1 MKMRAFAIHIAM
13 LLCLAANAQNMPGG
27 VSAPFVWSSANEQI
41 SATDTLP
48 QDTKGFSSFQVVIP
62 TAEAENATMTSG
74 RTLVT
79 SHRVAEPGSG
89 QYINFASDATAG
101 VPRIISVRRRLSEAD
116 STTIS
121 TTDFPL
127 TESAD
132 SICESIVYSRMLSN
146 RERQKIDTYL
156 ALKYGVTLDQTAP
169 SSYVGSDGRVVWD
182 AVANA
187 EFSHHIFG
195 ICNDTVSRFY
205 TLENTSAEEADLL
218 KINADTLPS
227 MSYAILGDDNNSL
240 KYTREEGHPKRLGR
254 TWKIT
259 TTGYT
264 PKTIKIAFDA
274 ERIEEAF
281 PLEEGEHYWLAIS
294 DTAYKKSAELGSLK
308 AQFDDVPLQNGMTF
322 TIVVA
327 KGEEQPEIEETQE
340 NKSGIYAVA
349 VTPNPTTDGHVNMR
363 VRLREEGSVKVSL
376 YGLDG
381 HQYATESRNGS
392 DFYSVTV
399 TLPSVGVW
407 IATVESGDSK
417 QSYKLI
423 RK

>member
-13 LLCLAANAQNMPGG
+13 LLCLAANAQHLPGG

-74 RTLVT
+74 QTLVT
-79 SHRVAEPGSG
+79 SRRVAEPGSG
-89 QYINFASDATAG
+89 QYINFASDAIAG
-101 VPRIISVRRRLSEAD
+101 VPKIISVRRRLSEAD

-127 TESAD
+127 TENAD

-182 AVANA
+182 AVTNA

-195 ICNDTVSRFY
+195 LCNDTISNFY
-205 TLENTSAEEADLL
+205 SSEKTSAEDINLL
-218 KINADTLPS
+218 KIGADTISL
-227 MSYAILGDDNNSL
+227 MSYVVCGDDNNSL

-281 PLEEGEHYWLAIS
+281 PLEEGEHYWLSIN

-322 TIVVA
+322 TIVAA
-327 KGEEQPEIEETQE
+327 KGEDEPEIEETQE

-349 VTPNPTTDGHVNMR
+349 VTPNPTTDGHVNLR
-363 VRLREEGSVKVSL
+363 IRLREEGSVKVSL

-381 HQYATESRNGS
+381 HQYATQSRNGS

>member
-13 LLCLAANAQNMPGG
+13 LLCLAANAQHLPGG
-27 VSAPFVWSSANEQI
+27 VAMPQVWSKTNKSI
-41 SATDTLP
+41 SVTDTLP
-48 QDTKGFSSFQVVIP
+48 QNTIGITAFQVVVP
-62 TAEAENATMTSG
+62 SAESENATITSG
-74 RTLVT
+74 QTLVT
-79 SHRVAEPGSG
+79 SRRVAEPSSA
-89 QYINFASDATAG
+89 QYINFADEATAG
-101 VPRIISVRRRLSEAD
+101 VPRIISVRRRVSETDTAVVSILNLPLSEN
-116 STTIS
+116 
-121 TTDFPL
+121 
-127 TESAD
+127 AD

-169 SSYVGSDGRVVWD
+169 SSYVSSDGRVVWD
-182 AVANA
+182 AVTNA

-195 ICNDTVSRFY
+195 LCNDTISNLY
-205 TLENTSAEEADLL
+205 SSETTSAEEINLL
-218 KINADTLPS
+218 KIGADTISL
-227 MSYAILGDDNNSL
+227 MSYVVCGDDNNSL

-281 PLEEGEHYWLAIS
+281 PLEEGEHYWLSIN
-294 DTAYKKSAELGSLK
+294 DTAYKKSAELGSHK

-322 TIVVA
+322 TIVAA
-327 KGEEQPEIEETQE
+327 KGEDEPIIEEKQA
-340 NKSGIYAVA
+340 NKSSIFAVA
-349 VTPNPTTDGHVNMR
+349 VTPNPTTDGHVNLR
-363 VRLREEGSVKVSL
+363 IRLREEAAVKVSL

-381 HQYATESRNGS
+381 HQYATQSRNGS

>member
-1 MKMRAFAIHIAM
+1 MRTLATHIAM
-13 LLCLAANAQNMPGG
+13 LLCLTANAQHWPGG
-27 VSAPFVWSSANEQI
+27 VSAPCVWSLANDQI
-41 SATDTLP
+41 SVDTLP
-48 QDTKGFSSFQVVIP
+48 QDTKGFTSLLVIIP
-62 TAEAENATMTSG
+62 TEEAESVTLLSG
-74 RTLVT
+74 QALVT
-79 SHRVAEPGSG
+79 SRRVAEPSSG
-89 QYINFASDATAG
+89 LYVNFASDALAG

-121 TTDFPL
+121 TADLPL

-132 SICESIVYSRMLSN
+132 SICESVVYSRMLSN

-169 SSYVGSDGRVVWD
+169 SSYVGSDGRVVWN
-182 AVANA
+182 AVTDA

-195 ICNDTVSRFY
+195 LCHDTISSFY
-205 TLENTSAEEADLL
+205 SSETTSAEDVNLL
-218 KINADTLPS
+218 KIGADTISP
-227 MSYAILGDDNNSL
+227 MSYVVCGDDNNSL
-240 KYTREEGHPKRLGR
+240 KYTREDGHPKRLGR

-264 PKTIKIAFDA
+264 PQTINIAFDA

-281 PLEEGEHYWLAIS
+281 PLEEGEHYWLAIN
-294 DTAYKKSAELGSLK
+294 DAAYKKSAELGPLK
-308 AQFDDVPLQNGMTF
+308 AQFDSVPLQNGMTF
-322 TIVVA
+322 TIVAA
-327 KGEEQPEIEETQE
+327 KGEEEPIIEEPRE
-340 NKSGIYAVA
+340 SKSSVFAVA
-349 VTPNPTTDGHVNMR
+349 VTPNPTTDGHVNLR
-363 VRLREEGSVKVSL
+363 IRLREKVPVKVSL

-381 HQYATESRNGS
+381 NQYATQSRNGS

-407 IATVESGDSK
+407 IATVESGDDK

>member
-13 LLCLAANAQNMPGG
+13 LLCLAANAQHLPGG
-27 VSAPFVWSSANEQI
+27 VAMPQVWSKTNKSI
-41 SATDTLP
+41 SVTDTLP
-48 QDTKGFSSFQVVIP
+48 QNTIGITAFQVVVP
-62 TAEAENATMTSG
+62 SAESENATITSG
-74 RTLVT
+74 QTLVT
-79 SHRVAEPGSG
+79 SRRVAEPSSA
-89 QYINFASDATAG
+89 QYINFADEATAG

-127 TESAD
+127 SENAD

-169 SSYVGSDGRVVWD
+169 SSYVSSDGRVVWD
-182 AVANA
+182 AVTNA

-195 ICNDTVSRFY
+195 ICNDTVSRLY
-205 TLENTSAEEADLL
+205 TRENTSAEEADLL

-281 PLEEGEHYWLAIS
+281 PLEDGEHYWLAIG

-322 TIVVA
+322 TIVAA
-327 KGEEQPEIEETQE
+327 KGEDEPIIEEKQA
-340 NKSGIYAVA
+340 NKSSIYAVA

>member
-1 MKMRAFAIHIAM
+1 M
-13 LLCLAANAQNMPGG
+13 LFCLTANAQNMPGG
-27 VSAPFVWSSANEQI
+27 VAMPQVWSKTNRSI
-41 SATDTLP
+41 STTDTLP
-48 QDTKGFSSFQVVIP
+48 QNTIGITTFQVVTP
-62 TAEAENATMTSG
+62 SAESENATITSG
-74 RTLVT
+74 QTLVT
-79 SHRVAEPGSG
+79 SRRVAEPSSG
-89 QYINFASDATAG
+89 QYINFASDAIAG

-121 TTDFPL
+121 TNDLPL

-146 RERQKIDTYL
+146 CERQKIDTYL

-169 SSYVGSDGRVVWD
+169 SSYVGSDGRVVWNAVTD
-182 AVANA
+182 AD
-187 EFSHHIFG
+187 FSHHIFG
-195 ICNDTVSRFY
+195 LCHDTISNLY
-205 TLENTSAEEADLL
+205 STETTSAEDINLL
-218 KINADTLPS
+218 KIGADTISP
-227 MSYAILGDDNNSL
+227 MSYVVCGDDNNSL
-240 KYTREEGHPKRLGR
+240 KYTREEGQPKRLGR

-264 PKTIKIAFDA
+264 PKTIDIAFDA

-281 PLEEGEHYWLAIS
+281 PLEEGEHYWLAIN
-294 DTAYKKSAELGSLK
+294 DTAHKKSAELGSLK
-308 AQFDDVPLQNGMTF
+308 AQFDSVPLQNGMTF
-322 TIVVA
+322 TIVAA
-327 KGEEQPEIEETQE
+327 KGEEEPIIEEPQE
-340 NKSGIYAVA
+340 SKNSIYAVA

-363 VRLREEGSVKVSL
+363 VRLHEEGPVKVSL

-381 HQYATESRNGS
+381 HQHATQSRNGS

-407 IATVESGDSK
+407 IATVESGDDK

>member
-1 MKMRAFAIHIAM
+1 MKMRAFAIHVAI
-13 LLCLAANAQNMPGG
+13 LLCLAANAQHLPGG
-27 VSAPFVWSSANEQI
+27 VAMPQVWSKTNKSI
-41 SATDTLP
+41 SVTDTLP
-48 QDTKGFSSFQVVIP
+48 QNKIGITAFQVVVS
-62 TAEAENATMTSG
+62 TAESENATITSG

-79 SHRVAEPGSG
+79 SRRVAEPGSG

-156 ALKYGVTLDQTAP
+156 ALKYGVTLNQTAP

-205 TLENTSAEEADLL
+205 TRENTSAEEADLL

-240 KYTREEGHPKRLGR
+240 KYIREEGRPKRLGR
-254 TWKIT
+254 TWRVS
-259 TTGYT
+259 TTGET
-264 PKTIKIAFDA
+264 TGTVSIAFDA

-281 PLEEGEHYWLAIS
+281 PLEDGEHYWLAIG
-294 DTAYKKSAELGSLK
+294 DTAYKKSAELGSHK
-308 AQFDDVPLQNGMTF
+308 AQFDDVPLRNGMTF
-322 TIVVA
+322 TIVAA
-327 KGEEQPEIEETQE
+327 KGEDEPIIEEKQA
-340 NKSGIYAVA
+340 NKSSIYAVA
-349 VTPNPTTDGHVNMR
+349 VTPNPTTDGHVNLR
-363 VRLREEGSVKVSL
+363 IRLREEAAVKVSL

>member
-1 MKMRAFAIHIAM
+1 MKMRAFAIHVAM
-13 LLCLAANAQNMPGG
+13 LLCLAANAQHLPGG

-62 TAEAENATMTSG
+62 TAEAENATITSG
-74 RTLVT
+74 KTLVT
-79 SHRVAEPGSG
+79 SRRVAEPGSG
-89 QYINFASDATAG
+89 QYINFASDAIVG
-101 VPRIISVRRRLSEAD
+101 VPRIISVRRRVSETDTAVVSILNLPLS
-116 STTIS
+116 
-121 TTDFPL
+121 
-127 TESAD
+127 ESAD

-169 SSYVGSDGRVVWD
+169 SSYVSSDGRVVWD
-182 AVANA
+182 AVTNA

-195 ICNDTVSRFY
+195 LCNDTISNLY
-205 TLENTSAEEADLL
+205 SSETTSAEDINLL
-218 KINADTLPS
+218 KVGADTISL
-227 MSYAILGDDNNSL
+227 MSYVVCGDDNNSL

-281 PLEEGEHYWLAIS
+281 PLEEGEHYWLAIG
-294 DTAYKKSAELGSLK
+294 DTAYKKSAELGSHK

-322 TIVVA
+322 TIVAA

-349 VTPNPTTDGHVNMR
+349 VTPNPTTDGNVNLR
-363 VRLREEGSVKVSL
+363 IRLREEAAVKVSL

>member
-1 MKMRAFAIHIAM
+1 MKMRAFAIHVAM
-13 LLCLAANAQNMPGG
+13 LLCLAANAQHLPGG
-27 VSAPFVWSSANEQI
+27 VAMPQVWSKTNKSI
-41 SATDTLP
+41 SVTDTLP
-48 QDTKGFSSFQVVIP
+48 QNTIGITAFQVVVS
-62 TAEAENATMTSG
+62 TAESENATMTSG
-74 RTLVT
+74 QTLVT

-182 AVANA
+182 AVVNA

-195 ICNDTVSRFY
+195 LCNDTISSFY
-205 TLENTSAEEADLL
+205 SSEKTSAEDINLL
-218 KINADTLPS
+218 KIGADTISL
-227 MSYAILGDDNNSL
+227 MSYVVCGDDNNSL

-281 PLEEGEHYWLAIS
+281 PLEEGEHYWLSIN
-294 DTAYKKSAELGSLK
+294 DTAYKKSAELGSHK

-322 TIVVA
+322 TIVAA

-349 VTPNPTTDGHVNMR
+349 VTPNPTTDGHVNLR
-363 VRLREEGSVKVSL
+363 IRLREEAAVKVSL

>member
-1 MKMRAFAIHIAM
+1 MKMRAFAIHVAM
-13 LLCLAANAQNMPGG
+13 LLCLAANAQHLPGG
-27 VSAPFVWSSANEQI
+27 VAMPQVWSKTNKSI
-41 SATDTLP
+41 SVTDTLP
-48 QDTKGFSSFQVVIP
+48 QNTIGITAFQVVVP
-62 TAEAENATMTSG
+62 SAESENATITSG
-74 RTLVT
+74 QTLVT
-79 SHRVAEPGSG
+79 SRRVAEPSSA
-89 QYINFASDATAG
+89 QYINFADEATAG

-127 TESAD
+127 TENAD

-169 SSYVGSDGRVVWD
+169 SSYVSSDGRVVWD
-182 AVANA
+182 AVTNA

-195 ICNDTVSRFY
+195 LCNDTISNLY
-205 TLENTSAEEADLL
+205 SSETTSAEEINLL
-218 KINADTLPS
+218 KIGADTISL
-227 MSYAILGDDNNSL
+227 MSYVVCGDDNNSL

-281 PLEEGEHYWLAIS
+281 PLEEGEHYWLAIG
-294 DTAYKKSAELGSLK
+294 DTAYKKSAELGSHK

-322 TIVVA
+322 TIVAA
-327 KGEEQPEIEETQE
+327 KGEDEPIIEEKQA

-349 VTPNPTTDGHVNMR
+349 VTPNPTTDGHVNLR
-363 VRLREEGSVKVSL
+363 IRLREEGSVKVSL

-381 HQYATESRNGS
+381 HQYATQSRNGS

>member
-1 MKMRAFAIHIAM
+1 MRAFAIHVAM
-13 LLCLAANAQNMPGG
+13 LLCLAANAQHLPGG
-27 VSAPFVWSSANEQI
+27 VAMPQVWSKTNKSI
-41 SATDTLP
+41 SVTDTLS
-48 QDTKGFSSFQVVIP
+48 QNTIGITAFQVVVS
-62 TAEAENATMTSG
+62 TAESENATMTSG

-79 SHRVAEPGSG
+79 SRRMAEPSSA
-89 QYINFASDATAG
+89 QYINFADEATAG

-127 TESAD
+127 TENAD

-195 ICNDTVSRFY
+195 LCNDTISNLY
-205 TLENTSAEEADLL
+205 SSETTSAEDINLM
-218 KINADTLPS
+218 KIGAGTISL
-227 MSYAILGDDNNSL
+227 MSYVVCGDDNNSL

-281 PLEEGEHYWLAIS
+281 PLEEGEHYWLAIG

-322 TIVVA
+322 TIVAA
-327 KGEEQPEIEETQE
+327 KGEDEPEIEETQE

>member
-13 LLCLAANAQNMPGG
+13 LLCLAANAQHLPGG
-27 VSAPFVWSSANEQI
+27 VAMPQVWSKTNKSI
-41 SATDTLP
+41 SVTDTLP
-48 QDTKGFSSFQVVIP
+48 QNKIGITSFQVVVP
-62 TAEAENATMTSG
+62 SAESENATITSG
-74 RTLVT
+74 QTLVT
-79 SHRVAEPGSG
+79 SRRVAEPGSG
-89 QYINFASDATAG
+89 QYINFADEATAG
-101 VPRIISVRRRLSEAD
+101 VPRIISVRRRVSETDTAVVSILNLPLSEN
-116 STTIS
+116 
-121 TTDFPL
+121 
-127 TESAD
+127 AD

-195 ICNDTVSRFY
+195 LCNDTISNLY
-205 TLENTSAEEADLL
+205 SSETTSAEDINLL
-218 KINADTLPS
+218 KIGADTISL
-227 MSYAILGDDNNSL
+227 MSYVVCGDDNNSL
-240 KYTREEGHPKRLGR
+240 KYIREEGHPKRLGR

-281 PLEEGEHYWLAIS
+281 PLEEGEHYWLAIG
-294 DTAYKKSAELGSLK
+294 DTAYKKSAELGSHK

-322 TIVVA
+322 TIVAA
-327 KGEEQPEIEETQE
+327 KGEDEPIIEEKQA
-340 NKSGIYAVA
+340 NKSSIFAVA
-349 VTPNPTTDGHVNMR
+349 VTPNPTTDGHVNLR
-363 VRLREEGSVKVSL
+363 IRLREEGSVKVSL

-381 HQYATESRNGS
+381 HQYATQSRNGS

>member
-13 LLCLAANAQNMPGG
+13 LLCLAANAQHLPGG

-62 TAEAENATMTSG
+62 TADAENATITSG
-74 RTLVT
+74 QTLVT
-79 SHRVAEPGSG
+79 SRRVAEPGSG
-89 QYINFASDATAG
+89 QYINFADKATAG

-169 SSYVGSDGRVVWD
+169 SSYVSSDGRVVWD
-182 AVANA
+182 AVTNA

-205 TLENTSAEEADLL
+205 TRENTSAEESDLL

-240 KYTREEGHPKRLGR
+240 KYIHEEGRPKRLGR
-254 TWKIT
+254 TWRVS
-259 TTGYT
+259 TTGET
-264 PKTIKIAFDA
+264 TGTVSIAFDA

-281 PLEEGEHYWLAIS
+281 PLEEGEHYWLAIG

-322 TIVVA
+322 TIVAA
-327 KGEEQPEIEETQE
+327 KGEDEPIIEEKQA
-340 NKSGIYAVA
+340 NKSSIYAVA
-349 VTPNPTTDGHVNMR
+349 VTPNPTTDGHVNLR
-363 VRLREEGSVKVSL
+363 IRLREEAAVKVSL

>member
-1 MKMRAFAIHIAM
+1 MKMRAFAIHVAM
-13 LLCLAANAQNMPGG
+13 LLCLAANAQHLPGG

-62 TAEAENATMTSG
+62 TAGAENATMTSG
-74 RTLVT
+74 QTLVT
-79 SHRVAEPGSG
+79 SRRVAEPGSG

-182 AVANA
+182 AVVNA

-195 ICNDTVSRFY
+195 LCNDTISSFY
-205 TLENTSAEEADLL
+205 SSEKTSAEEINLL
-218 KINADTLPS
+218 KIGADTISL
-227 MSYAILGDDNNSL
+227 MSYVVCGDDNNSL

-281 PLEEGEHYWLAIS
+281 PLEEGEHYWLSIN
-294 DTAYKKSAELGSLK
+294 DTAYKKSAELGSHK

-322 TIVVA
+322 TIVAA
-327 KGEEQPEIEETQE
+327 KGEDEPIIEEKQA
-340 NKSGIYAVA
+340 NKSSIFAVA
-349 VTPNPTTDGHVNMR
+349 VTPNPTTDGHVNLR
-363 VRLREEGSVKVSL
+363 IRLREEAAVKVSL

-381 HQYATESRNGS
+381 HQYATQSRNGS